1 MSKELIISIIII
13 IVIVGLDILI
23 SNFVDGKMN
32 YTLQML
38 EDMKGILEEEDYTK
52 AREKFEEINEYWYE
66 SEKVFSF
73 YIEHDELEKVASD
86 LASLDVYIKLE
97 DDEALEKVS
106 TMAFIIKHIE
116 AKDDLRLKNVF

>member
-52 AREKFEEINEYWYE
+52 AREKFEEINDYWYE

-73 YIEHDELEKVASD
+73 P
-86 LASLDVYIKLE
+86 SLCQNIKI
-97 DDEALEKVS
+97 
-106 TMAFIIKHIE
+106 F
-116 AKDDLRLKNVF
+116 

>member
-52 AREKFEEINEYWYE
+52 AREKFEEINNYWYE
-66 SEKVFSF
+66 SEQVFSF

-116 AKDDLRLKNVF
+116 AKDDLSLKNVF

>member
-52 AREKFEEINEYWYE
+52 AREKFEENNNYWYE
-66 SEKVFSF
+66 SEQVFSF

-116 AKDDLRLKNVF
+116 AKDDLSLKNVF